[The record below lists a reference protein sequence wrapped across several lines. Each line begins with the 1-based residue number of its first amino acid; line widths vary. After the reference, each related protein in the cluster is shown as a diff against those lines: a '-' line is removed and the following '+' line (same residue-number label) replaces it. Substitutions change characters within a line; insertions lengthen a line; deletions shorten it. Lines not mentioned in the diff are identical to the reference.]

1 MRYTDTVIF
10 ISKGNKHYDPGVGKI
25 VGGESIQTKRRC
37 HVSSPSL
44 NKSAL
49 VFGDLKT
56 SDILIHLKRRYTDT
70 YDYCLINGRK
80 YFFVRESIVNR
91 RQVIVVRGNGA

>member
-91 RQVIVVRGNGA
+91 RQVIVVRGSGA

>member
-10 ISKGNKHYDPGVGKI
+10 VVKANKHYDPDAGKI
-25 VGGESIQTKRRC
+25 VGGELMKTKRRC

-44 NKSAL
+44 SKSVL

-70 YDYCLINGRK
+70 YDYCLVNDRK
-80 YFFVRESIVNR
+80 YFFVRENIVNR
-91 RQVIVVRGNGA
+91 RQVIVVRGDSS